1 MVSIKDIAKMAGVS
15 VSTVS
20 RVLNHQSCV
29 SADKRARILQ
39 AIKQTGY
46 VPNRAARDMVSK
58 HTSTVGIVMPGTF
71 NMFQRQ
77 LFSTIEHHLEQ
88 FGYHTSFYF
97 ASTDSEGEKS
107 CLKRLKADRLD
118 GIIILHEIEL
128 LEFNQ
133 YIQENKIPT
142 VLVTFERSGWKA
154 TSIHISEQEGAI
166 AAVNHLVKLGHTKI
180 AYVGGTKYSF
190 PRERFEGYKKALNEA
205 SLAYDENLVV
215 SSESYSLEGG
225 SAATK
230 QLLERSVEFTA
241 VFAITDEL
249 ALGAIRTLADHNLKV
264 PDDISVIGF
273 DNIEL
278 SSFSVPRLTTIA
290 QPMMEMGQTAV
301 ALLHSLITS
310 QNRFPL
316 SISLPFIFI
325 ERDSTSQR
333 R

>member
-1 MVSIKDIAKMAGVS
+1 MVSIKDIARMAGVS

-20 RVLNHQSCV
+20 RVLNDRTCV
-29 SADKRARILQ
+29 SADKRAKILD

-58 HTSTVGIVMPGTF
+58 HSSTVGIVMPGTF

-97 ASTDSEGEKS
+97 ASTDLDGERA

-128 LEFNQ
+128 PEIQQ
-133 YIQENKIPT
+133 YLQEYKIPT
-142 VLVTFERSGWKA
+142 VLATFERSGWKA
-154 TSIHISEQEGAI
+154 TSIHISEEEA
-166 AAVNHLVKLGHTKI
+166 ALTAVNHLLKLGHQKI
-180 AYVGGTKYSF
+180 AFIGGTKYSF
-190 PRERFEGYKKALNEA
+190 PGQRFIGYKKALESA
-205 SLAYDENLVV
+205 SLEYDETLVAYA
-215 SSESYSLEGG
+215 ETYNMEGG
-225 SAATK
+225 SKALK
-230 QLLERSVEFTA
+230 ELLSRNVPFTA

-249 ALGAIRTLADHNLKV
+249 ALGAMRTLADHDLNV
-264 PDDISVIGF
+264 PGDVSVIGF

-278 SSFSVPRLTTIA
+278 ASFSIPRLTTIA
-290 QPMMEMGQTAV
+290 QPMVEMGQTAV

-310 QNRFPL
+310 KNRFPL
-316 SISLPFIFI
+316 SISLPFTFVAR
-325 ERDSTSQR
+325 ESTAQLR
-333 R
+333 

>member
-1 MVSIKDIAKMAGVS
+1 MVGIKDIARMAGVS

-20 RVLNHQSCV
+20 RVINHQSCV
-29 SADKRARILQ
+29 SSDKRAKILE

-97 ASTDSEGEKS
+97 ASTDLEGERS

-118 GIIILHEIEL
+118 GIILLHEIEL
-128 LEFNQ
+128 VEFNQ
-133 YIQENKIPT
+133 YLQENKIPT
-142 VLVTFERSGWKA
+142 VLVTFERNGWKA
-154 TSIHISEQEGAI
+154 TSIHISEQEAAL
-166 AAVNHLVKLGHTKI
+166 AAVNHLIKLGHTRI
-180 AYVGGTKYSF
+180 AYLGGTKYSF
-190 PRERFEGYKKALNEA
+190 SKDRLQGYRKALEEA
-205 SLAYDENLVV
+205 SLSYDDRLIVN
-215 SSESYSLEGG
+215 SETYSLEGG
-225 SAATK
+225 STAAK
-230 QLLERSVEFTA
+230 LLLERDVDFTA
-241 VFAITDEL
+241 IFAITDEL
-249 ALGAIRTLADHNLKV
+249 ALGAIRTLSDHHLKV

-278 SSFSVPRLTTIA
+278 SSFSVPRLTTIG

-310 QNRFPL
+310 KNRFPL
-316 SISLPFIFI
+316 SISLPFTFI
-325 ERDSTSQR
+325 LRESTAQR